1 MATEEIP
8 EAKLQ
13 GLIFDIKRFAVHD
26 GPGIRTTVFLKG
38 CPLSCP
44 WCQNPEGIKP
54 VVNLWY
60 FENKCIRCHHCIP
73 SCPQGALSANPNG
86 GEGSSPHIR
95 IDRARC
101 TLNGSCVQA
110 CPTEALAFDSRWM
123 SVERV
128 MEEVR
133 KDRLFYVVSR
143 EEGRGGEAGGDS
155 GQGSAG
161 NSAGSSAAGG
171 VTLSGGDPIHQHRFA
186 IALLQACRDE
196 GIDTAVETC
205 LFASRRVLEAFIP
218 VTSRFLVDIKLWDD
232 EEHAWQVGR
241 SNQPILRNFDLLVEA
256 GFDGDAGRE
265 LTVRI
270 PLIPGV
276 TDSSENIRA
285 IARFVRS
292 RSARIPIELINFN
305 PLAAD
310 KYRILG
316 RDYAFASQTEPLPE
330 ARIAELEAVAREAGA
345 RVLS

>member
-1 MATEEIP
+1 MQ
-8 EAKLQ
+8 EAELQ
-13 GLIFDIKRFAVHD
+13 GLVFDVKRFAVHD

-60 FENKCIRCHHCIP
+60 FENKCIQCHHCIP
-73 SCPQGALSANPNG
+73 SCPQGALSAAPDAG
-86 GEGSSPHIR
+86 DGSSPHIR

-101 TLNGSCVQA
+101 TLSGTCVQA

-128 MEEVR
+128 MTEIR
-133 KDRLFYVVSR
+133 KDRLFYEVSR
-143 EEGRGGEAGGDS
+143 EDGGGEAT
-155 GQGSAG
+155 SAG
-161 NSAGSSAAGG
+161 NSGAGAAGG

-186 IALLQACRDE
+186 TALLRACREE
-196 GIDTAVETC
+196 GIDTTVETC

-232 EEHAWQVGR
+232 EEHARQVGR

-256 GFDGDAGRE
+256 GFDGDGGRA

-276 TDSSENIRA
+276 TDTTENVRA
-285 IARFVRS
+285 VARFVRS
-292 RSARIPIELINFN
+292 RSERIPIELINFN

-316 RDYAFASQTEPLPE
+316 RDYAFASHTEPLPE
-330 ARIAELEAVAREAGA
+330 ARVAELKAVAREAGA